1 MRIRWRGLELP
12 SLIAA
17 ERPTLSPTYGK
28 FIAEPFERGF
38 GVTVGN
44 SLRRILLSSLEGS
57 AVTQI
62 KVHGAQHEFSSLPGV
77 IEDVTDIVLNVKSL
91 VVKNHS
97 EQTRVVRIEK
107 NQKGPITG
115 ADVRT
120 DDQVEVINK
129 DLVIATLTEDVP
141 FLLEMVVENGRGY
154 VPATEHTPQAQ
165 EIGII
170 PVDAAFSPVVRV
182 RYEVEE
188 TRVGQKTN
196 YDKLTIEIWTNGSV
210 SPEMALVEAAK
221 ILRKHL
227 NPFVQYSELGALVH
241 SEARAAGINGH
252 RPGDRGQAGHEP
264 GRVGTVGPGHQ
275 LPGVGEHHHRS
286 RPGHPHRG
294 AVVGSPQLRRD
305 DDVGGSRE
313 ARRHRSAAGHA
324 DFAGARR
331 ALKLAYSSRSARGSG
346 KSNCSPRSVKSTTKA
361 ADGRATQPANTENST
376 FVERNGTTMRH
387 RRKGRKLGRH
397 PSHQRA
403 LLRSLATALFLTER
417 DAEDDDNKPKVKGR
431 IITTI
436 EKAKEVRPLV
446 ERCITIARRTLSQ
459 QEAADQLEP
468 NADRH
473 SDQWRQWRDSDQWR
487 EWNRTIAPVVAA
499 RRRALRLLGD
509 KQAVKI
515 LFDEIAPR
523 FADRQGGYTRVL
535 RLAKPRLGDAGTRA
549 ILELVG
555 KNDRVRK
562 KSTKPSFDSDVSEP
576 APAAAPSPPETTEPA
591 AE

>member
-12 SLIAA
+12 SLVTA
-17 ERPTLSPTYGK
+17 ERSTLSATYGK
-28 FIAEPFERGF
+28 FVAEPFERGF

-62 KVHGAQHEFSSLPGV
+62 KLHGAQHEFSTLPGV
-77 IEDVTDIVLNVKSL
+77 VEDVTDIVLNVKSL
-91 VVKNHS
+91 VVKNYS

-129 DLVIATLTEDVP
+129 DHVIATLTEDVP

-196 YDKLTIEIWTNGSV
+196 YDKLTMEIWTNGSV
-210 SPEMALVEAAK
+210 SPEMALVESAK

-227 NPFVQYSELGALVH
+227 NPFVQYNELGPMVH
-241 SEARAAGINGH
+241 SEARAAGPIEH
-252 RPGDRGQAGHEP
+252 RPGDRSQAGHEP
-264 GRVGTVGPGHQ
+264 GGVGAVGPGHQ
-275 LPGVGEHHHRS
+275 LPGVGKHHHRP
-286 RPGHPHRG
+286 RPGDPHRG
-294 AVVGSPQLRRD
+294 AVVGSPQFRRD
-305 DDVGGSRE
+305 DAWRKCARSFPTSACGWACGFRRPRPPCYRSSEPRPAIGAVDESNTDKHILVG
-313 ARRHRSAAGHA
+313 
-324 DFAGARR
+324 
-331 ALKLAYSSRSARGSG
+331 
-346 KSNCSPRSVKSTTKA
+346 
-361 ADGRATQPANTENST
+361 
-376 FVERNGTTMRH
+376 RNGTTMRH
-387 RRKGRKLGRH
+387 RRKGRKLGRN

-417 DAEDDDNKPKVKGR
+417 DAEGDDNKPKVKGR

-436 EKAKEVRPLV
+436 EKAKEVRPAGRAVHHDRPPTLCPT
-446 ERCITIARRTLSQ
+446 RKPPTSWSRTPS
-459 QEAADQLEP
+459 ATA
-468 NADRH
+468 
-473 SDQWRQWRDSDQWR
+473 SS
-487 EWNRTIAPVVAA
+487 
-499 RRRALRLLGD
+499 
-509 KQAVKI
+509 
-515 LFDEIAPR
+515 
-523 FADRQGGYTRVL
+523 GGRGATATSGRS
-535 RLAKPRLGDAGTRA
+535 GTR
-549 ILELVG
+549 
-555 KNDRVRK
+555 RSRRWW
-562 KSTKPSFDSDVSEP
+562 P
-576 APAAAPSPPETTEPA
+576 PAAAPCGCWATSRR
-591 AE
+591 